1 VLPIFDAGRNRAN
14 LNLTEVRK
22 NIEIANYEKTIQTAF
37 REVADAL
44 VARSLLDEQAKA
56 QEAVQNAQA
65 ERLKLADARYKNGID
80 SSLTLLDAERDFF
93 SAELDTVQVRLLRLT
108 NAIDL
113 YRALGGGL
121 IETTAPVAS
130 SR

>member
-1 VLPIFDAGRNRAN
+1 
-14 LNLTEVRK
+14 
-22 NIEIANYEKTIQTAF
+22 
-37 REVADAL
+37 VADAL

-121 IETTAPVAS
+121 IETSAPVAS